1 VARPRFHRLAR
12 GPACW
17 ARLLLPGLLVR
28 CASRRARTVHY
39 YLERTADGSSLSRVV
54 SAWVLARLD
63 PSHAWRFIRQ
73 ALESDVADSEG
84 GTTGHAP
91 VPAAARDQWPG
102 ETGRMRPWPQSGPN
116 PILAL
121 SPPKNGGSRMLTI
134 EELSAVEILDSRAH
148 PTLAVTVRLSGDV
161 TARAGVPSG
170 ASTGSR
176 EAREL
181 RDQDSSRF
189 GGLGVRTA
197 VGHVNGEIAAA
208 LCGRTFANLAE
219 VDAALIDLDGTPGKA
234 RLGANAIVGVSMATA
249 RAIAVGAGV
258 PLWWSLAPPGIRPR
272 LPVPHFNVI
281 NGGVHAPNRLD
292 FQEFMLAPL
301 GAPSVAEA
309 VRAGAE
315 IYAALRGKLGALGL
329 STGLGDEGGFA
340 PEIDSPEEVLSL
352 LAAAIEDA
360 GYRAGRDGVAI
371 ALDPAASEFY
381 AAGAYAV
388 AGERLSGAEM
398 IERYAEMTER
408 FPVWSIEDGLAESDW
423 DGWERMA
430 ARLGGKIQLV
440 GDDIL
445 VTNPAI
451 IREAADRKIA
461 NAALIKPNQIGT
473 VTETLEAMRVCRE
486 AGWAQ
491 MVSHRSGETE
501 DTFIADLAVGS
512 GCGQIKSGA
521 PARGERT
528 AKYNRLVEIEAVE
541 HLPYGL
547 AR

>member
-1 VARPRFHRLAR
+1 
-12 GPACW
+12 
-17 ARLLLPGLLVR
+17 
-28 CASRRARTVHY
+28 
-39 YLERTADGSSLSRVV
+39 
-54 SAWVLARLD
+54 
-63 PSHAWRFIRQ
+63 
-73 ALESDVADSEG
+73 
-84 GTTGHAP
+84 
-91 VPAAARDQWPG
+91 
-102 ETGRMRPWPQSGPN
+102 
-116 PILAL
+116 
-121 SPPKNGGSRMLTI
+121 MLTI

-148 PTLAVTVRLSGDV
+148 PTLAVTVRLSGGV

-176 EAREL
+176 EACEL
-181 RDQDSSRF
+181 RDGDSSRF

-197 VGHVNGEIAAA
+197 VGHVNGEIADA
-208 LCGRTFANLAE
+208 LRGRSFAGLAE

-249 RAIAVGAGV
+249 RAVSVGGGM
-258 PLWWSLAPPGIRPR
+258 PLWRSLAPPGIGPR
-272 LPVPHFNVI
+272 LPVPHFNVV

-301 GAPSVAEA
+301 GAPSIAEA

-315 IYAALRGKLGALGL
+315 IYATLRGKLGARGL

-352 LAAAIEDA
+352 LATAIEDA

-381 AAGAYAV
+381 ADGVYAV
-388 AGERLSGAEM
+388 AGERLSAAEM

-423 DGWERMA
+423 GGWERMA

-501 DTFIADLAVGS
+501 DTFIADLTVGS

-528 AKYNRLVEIEAVE
+528 AKYNRLVEIEAAE

-547 AR
+547 ADDGGHRGAP